1 MATRPKRPAPRSVS
15 TVLARGWAL
24 ISAVAIVFGL
34 AALAFSILQKPMY
47 AAATTLYLTSGGT
60 IVTSAYDS
68 LSASRERVGSYAQL
82 LYSQA
87 VLMPAVQAAGL
98 DLTLEQAR
106 QRVAVDV
113 NPQIVLI
120 TLSASDSDP
129 AVAQKFA
136 DALAKSMETTVS
148 ALEVPGASTEPLV
161 KVHQV
166 TTATVNSGPAEP
178 KTLVNVSVAVVA
190 GLIVGC
196 VLALLRE
203 FLNRKVRDEG
213 DAEAAIGAPVLAVGN
228 SNDQGREAFRTLRT
242 RLAVLD
248 PPVRKLLITSARPHD
263 GTTTVAIGLGEAL
276 AQAANSVVVV
286 DADFEHSEITQWVG
300 SGGAPG
306 LADVVRGRATLGDVV
321 RRGVGGVD
329 TLAALGVGT
338 KFSGHPADLFSSTV
352 FRRVL
357 DELAQQFDYVI
368 VDSAA
373 MLDDSGTDAIAPSMD
388 GVVVVSR
395 RSGSKMSDLV
405 ECRSRLTSVEARVV
419 GVVFFSSRV
428 ERTSERI
435 GVAV

>member
-1 MATRPKRPAPRSVS
+1 M
-15 TVLARGWAL
+15 
-24 ISAVAIVFGL
+24 AIVFGL

-87 VLMPAVQAAGL
+87 VLMPAVKAAGL

-120 TLSASDSDP
+120 TLSASDRDP

-148 ALEVPGASTEPLV
+148 ALEVPGSSTEPLV

-178 KTLVNVSVAVVA
+178 KTLLNVSVAVIA

-196 VLALLRE
+196 VLVLLRE
-203 FLNRKVRDEG
+203 SMNRKVRDED
-213 DAEAAIGAPVLAVGN
+213 DAEAVIGAPALAVVN
-228 SNDQGREAFRTLRT
+228 SNDQAREAFRTLRT

-248 PPVRKLLITSARPHD
+248 PPARKLLITSARPHD
-263 GTTTVAIGLGEAL
+263 GSTAAALGLGKAL
-276 AQAANSVVVV
+276 AQASNTVVLV
-286 DADFEHSEITQWVG
+286 DADFEHCEITQRVG
-300 SGGAPG
+300 SNGTLG
-306 LADVVRGRATLGDVV
+306 LADVVKGRATLGDVV
-321 RRGVGGVD
+321 RRGVGGVE
-329 TLAALGVGT
+329 TLAVLGVGT
-338 KFSGHPADLFSSTV
+338 TVSGHPADLFSSHP
-352 FRRVL
+352 FRKVL
-357 DELAQQFDYVI
+357 DELARQFDYVI

-395 RSGSKMSDLV
+395 RAGSKMADLA
-405 ECRSRLTSVEARVV
+405 ECRSRLTSVDARVV

-428 ERTSERI
+428 EPASEWT